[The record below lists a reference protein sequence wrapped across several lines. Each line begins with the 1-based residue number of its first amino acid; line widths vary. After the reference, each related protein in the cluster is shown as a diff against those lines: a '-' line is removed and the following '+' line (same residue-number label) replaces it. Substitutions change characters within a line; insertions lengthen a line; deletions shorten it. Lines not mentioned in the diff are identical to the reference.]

1 MSGDLPSSSLYG
13 SSSTTALPT
22 EPPDPVLDLLS
33 PLLSSPQAG
42 PSTWTAKQAGD
53 VREKLE
59 NAVKDNKVCPGWV
72 RSRPHY

>member
-1 MSGDLPSSSLYG
+1 MSAELPS
-13 SSSTTALPT
+13 TALPS

-42 PSTWTAKQAGD
+42 PSTWTAKQAAD

-59 NAVKDNKVCPGWV
+59 LAVKENKVCPGCG
-72 RSRPHY
+72 RSRPHN

>member
-1 MSGDLPSSSLYG
+1 MSGELPSSSLYG
-13 SSSTTALPT
+13 SSPAVALPS

-42 PSTWTAKQAGD
+42 PSTWTAKQAAD

-59 NAVKDNKVCPGWV
+59 SAVKDNKVCPGSF
-72 RSRPHY
+72 RLRPQY